1 MLISQL
7 HHFLTDPVSKVPPS
21 RTRFWLILS
30 LTFAVLFAIL
40 GLQQGFRADYV
51 VQDDARQHVFWMQRF
66 LDPSLFPNDWI
77 ADYFQSI
84 APTGYSFFYRI
95 PAALGINPLL
105 FNKFLPLGLGL
116 ITTAYA
122 FGICLE
128 LLPVPLAGFIGSLVL
143 NQNLWVQDDL
153 VSGTAR
159 AFLYPCFLAFLYY
172 LLRGALW
179 PCLAAI
185 LLQGLFYPQFVLIMA
200 GTLVVRLVD
209 WQAGKLRLTADRQTY
224 LFSAAGLAV
233 AVAVLLPYALDKSV
247 YGAVITAAEARTMP
261 EFAMKAR
268 SAFFTD
274 DFWMFWIFGK
284 RSGVFFWMM
293 PLSVLALFLFPLLL
307 GLRSRFPL
315 ASQLRHLGIFV
326 QVGLASLGTFFAA
339 HALLFRLY
347 LPSRYTQYTVQIL
360 TAFAGA
366 LVVTLLVDQALGW
379 AERKPVPLRQGLAI
393 AFVLLWGVIVLF
405 SPKLYLFP
413 KTSYVKGTV
422 SSLYEFF
429 AQQPKDILVASL
441 AKEVDNIPS
450 FSQRSILVGREYAL
464 PYQQGYYRPIRQ
476 RITDLI
482 SAQYSLQASD
492 VRNFVQ
498 KYGID
503 FWMIDRRYLSTLEV
517 DEYAQ
522 IPIGDWLK
530 QFKPESTQAAER
542 MQQKQ
547 TFAIEKF
554 IRKCTV
560 AQEDDLVVLSGK
572 CILGDR

>member
-7 HHFLTDPVSKVPPS
+7 HHFLTDPVAKIPPA
-21 RTRFWLILS
+21 RIRFWFALS
-30 LTFAVLFAIL
+30 LTFAVLFALL
-40 GLQQGFRADYV
+40 GLQQSFRADYV

-95 PAALGINPLL
+95 SAVLGINPLL
-105 FNKFLPLGLGL
+105 FNKFLPMALGL

-128 LLPVPLAGFIGSLVL
+128 LLPVPLTGFIGSLVL

-159 AFLYPCFLAFLYY
+159 SFLYPCFLAFLYY
-172 LLRGALW
+172 LLRGSLW

-200 GTLVVRLVD
+200 GTLAVRLLV
-209 WQAGKLRLTADRQTY
+209 WQDGKLRFTTDRQTY
-224 LFSAAGLAV
+224 RFVAAGLAI
-233 AVAVLLPYALDKSV
+233 AFAVLLPYALDQSA
-247 YGAVITAAEARTMP
+247 YGAAITAAAARTMP

-268 SAFFTD
+268 SAFFND
-274 DFWMFWIFGK
+274 DFGMFWIFGK
-284 RSGVFFWMM
+284 RSGLFFWMM
-293 PLSVLALFLFPLLL
+293 PLSVLALFGFPLVVA
-307 GLRSRFPL
+307 LRSRFPL
-315 ASQLRHLGIFV
+315 AAQLRHLDLFV
-326 QVGLASLGTFFAA
+326 QVGLASLVMFFAA

-366 LVVTLLVDQALGW
+366 IVVTLLVDQALGW

-393 AFVLLWGVIVLF
+393 AVVLFWGVVVLF

-429 AQQPKDILVASL
+429 AQQPKDTLIASL

-464 PYQQGYYRPIRQ
+464 PYQQGYYQPIRQ

-482 SAQYSLQASD
+482 TAQYSLQPAEIRSFI
-492 VRNFVQ
+492 R

-503 FWMIDRRYLSTLEV
+503 FWMIDRRYLFTIEV
-517 DEYAQ
+517 DEYGQ

-530 QFKPESTQAAER
+530 QFKPEITTAVDR

-547 TFAIEKF
+547 PLAIEKF

-560 AQEDDLVVLSGK
+560 AKEDDLVVLEGK
-572 CILGDR
+572 CITGDH